1 MYDIGHDK
9 TLFTINSHIRI
20 IVLRLAFILTA
31 LLSLPISAVH
41 AKVPV
46 PNLKPGLKVAKL
58 QPQSQPQARTL
69 AQPQRQIEQRA
80 PRYFQNQTPY
90 PVLKPVDPLQL
101 DNQPVIVID
110 PGHGGS
116 DPGAIGAKGT
126 LEKTITTQAASEL
139 AARLRRSGRYKVIL
153 TRTRDNYVNHDDRLL
168 VARTGQ
174 ADLFISIHADST
186 RNKAARGAS
195 VYTLAD
201 RAKGRS
207 KRIVNNQNWILDVDL
222 SEQTDPVGDILVE
235 LAQRKT
241 KSQSDAFAEILLNE
255 LQGKTKLIGNSH
267 RRAGY
272 YVLLA
277 PDVPAV
283 LLELGFLSNPKDE
296 KLLKTEKHRT
306 KIINSVERAID
317 LYMSQR

>member
-1 MYDIGHDK
+1 LNR
-9 TLFTINSHIRI
+9 LFFIS
-20 IVLRLAFILTA
+20 LALCVVSGTVA
-31 LLSLPISAVH
+31 HSA
-41 AKVPV
+41 VPV
-46 PNLKPGLKVAKL
+46 PSLKPGVKVKQTVKAVST
-58 QPQSQPQARTL
+58 PVRT
-69 AQPQRQIEQRA
+69 PGT
-80 PRYFQNQTPY
+80 RYFENTTPY
-90 PVLKPVDPLQL
+90 PVLKPSSVTKVVRK
-101 DNQPVIVID
+101 PVIVID

-116 DPGAIGAKGT
+116 DPGAVGAKGT
-126 LEKTITTQAASEL
+126 LEKTITTSASKEL
-139 AARLRRSGRYKVIL
+139 AARLNRSGRYTVIL
-153 TRTRDNYVNHDDRLL
+153 TRTNDNYVDHEDRLRI
-168 VARTGQ
+168 ARKGQ

-186 RNKAARGAS
+186 GNKRARGAS

-241 KSQSDAFAEILLNE
+241 ESQSDAFAEILLSE
-255 LQGKTKLIGNSH
+255 LSGKTKLIGNSH

-283 LLELGFLSNPKDE
+283 LLELGFLSNTQDE
-296 KLLKTEKHRT
+296 KLLRSKQHRT
-306 KIINSVERAID
+306 KVLKSVERAID
-317 LYMSQR
+317 RYMDQR